1 MEDWVKKF
9 KTKGIAILKRNKRY
23 YAYRIRSVWDP
34 KKKRA
39 RKITEEYLGVVTPQG
54 IFKKLSLTSIKSDYE
69 YGNILFLLSVAEDI
83 RDLLREFYPYE
94 WARMFCFSLLRVI
107 QPLPL
112 KSIQYLFEKTYL
124 RILFSD
130 LSLSPKVLG
139 RLLEDVGRNRKVAEE
154 MMKRLII
161 GGRHLIID
169 LSCIFSYSQN
179 IVLLERGYNKD
190 HLSLPQINILLGFSS
205 QKRVPSFIRVLPGSI
220 RDVNS
225 LITTIRLFG
234 IKEAVL
240 IMDRGFYSSK
250 NIDLMS
256 KSNLDYILPLKRNSK
271 LIQRVSERFDG
282 LFIYHKRPI
291 KFWVTVWRGRRI
303 YIYEDILHK
312 SEEEKDFL
320 QLISE
325 GKRGQK
331 EFHKRKEKFGK
342 IYLLSTLDTNAEE
355 VYLMFKQK
363 ENIEYSFNILKNLL
377 EADKL
382 YTRTDEKLFGYIF
395 LNFISLYVYYKALN
409 KIAEARLQK
418 RFSLNDILLQ
428 LSKVKIY
435 LCEDTEILSEIPAK
449 VREISEKLNINLLL
463 KKGVN

>member
-1 MEDWVKKF
+1 M
-9 KTKGIAILKRNKRY
+9 G
-23 YAYRIRSVWDP
+23 RS
-34 KKKRA
+34 
-39 RKITEEYLGVVTPQG
+39 
-54 IFKKLSLTSIKSDYE
+54 
-69 YGNILFLLSVAEDI
+69 
-83 RDLLREFYPYE
+83 
-94 WARMFCFSLLRVI
+94 
-107 QPLPL
+107 
-112 KSIQYLFEKTYL
+112 
-124 RILFSD
+124 
-130 LSLSPKVLG
+130 
-139 RLLEDVGRNRKVAEE
+139 
-154 MMKRLII
+154 
-161 GGRHLIID
+161 H
-169 LSCIFSYSQN
+169 
-179 IVLLERGYNKD
+179 
-190 HLSLPQINILLGFSS
+190 
-205 QKRVPSFIRVLPGSI
+205 
-220 RDVNS
+220 
-225 LITTIRLFG
+225 
-234 IKEAVL
+234 
-240 IMDRGFYSSK
+240 
-250 NIDLMS
+250 
-256 KSNLDYILPLKRNSK
+256 LDYILPLRRNSK
-271 LIQRVSERFDG
+271 LIPRVSERFEG
-282 LFIYHKRPI
+282 VFTYHKRPI
-291 KFWVTVWRGRRI
+291 KFWVTGCRGRRI

-325 GKRGQK
+325 GKKGRK

-449 VREISEKLNINLLL
+449 VKDISEKLNLNLLL
-463 KKGVN
+463 KKGVS